1 MAVSLTF
8 SSTQLHLSRCLHST
22 SVAKIHRIYNGCCR
36 ALVLFH
42 LSGEMFTL
50 WQAKIVKGPQL
61 WIWKWCPNGHV
72 FFLFFFFSSFPHEH
86 SAYFLVGL
94 LMPWWAGSVSWSSP
108 CWRWI
113 HCFFPFVFVQVF
125 GDYYHFRHHAVEK
138 RALSGHR
145 GMHIR
150 LQKEPQVRLLSA
162 LTVLIAAT
170 KGQKTD
176 WITRNVCVYH
186 KRKECRRQ
194 WRLVKPWIFC
204 SPHQSFHLSLWPDP
218 RRRVAVNMQNISSQ
232 TKQQLGVSLCLA
244 SLFLLSH
251 IIYTWVLTRVEN

>member
-1 MAVSLTF
+1 MDM
-8 SSTQLHLSRCLHST
+8 C
-22 SVAKIHRIYNGCCR
+22 
-36 ALVLFH
+36 
-42 LSGEMFTL
+42 
-50 WQAKIVKGPQL
+50 
-61 WIWKWCPNGHV
+61 
-72 FFLFFFFSSFPHEH
+72 FFFSSFPHEH
-86 SAYFLVGL
+86 SAYFLMGL

-113 HCFFPFVFVQVF
+113 HCFSPFVFVQVF

-176 WITRNVCVYH
+176 WITRNVCVCVSQE
-186 KRKECRRQ
+186 KGMAPSMTARQ
-194 WRLVKPWIFC
+194 TLDLLQSTPVLPSVPLTQSETPRSCKYAKYILPNKTTAGSVSVFGLSF
-204 SPHQSFHLSLWPDP
+204 SPVTHYLHLS
-218 RRRVAVNMQNISSQ
+218 VN
-232 TKQQLGVSLCLA
+232 
-244 SLFLLSH
+244 
-251 IIYTWVLTRVEN
+251 